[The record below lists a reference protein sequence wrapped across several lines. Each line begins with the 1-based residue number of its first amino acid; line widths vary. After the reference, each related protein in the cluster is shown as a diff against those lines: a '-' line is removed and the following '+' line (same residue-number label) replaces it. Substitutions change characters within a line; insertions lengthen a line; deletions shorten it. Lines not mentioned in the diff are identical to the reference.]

1 MSAAR
6 ARRTHVIGIDTG
18 HLFDAVALLRWC
30 ASRQGIAVHAA
41 APGTPACAG
50 VISKS
55 WLLRALIGGIMP
67 PLRPTP
73 VGRVP
78 NRAAFILIL
87 CTARG
92 KQGSARA
99 SNAIAQ
105 KAEADRRSRRFAGF
119 CLHCRRHWR
128 HRIA

>member
-1 MSAAR
+1 
-6 ARRTHVIGIDTG
+6 VIGIDTG

-73 VGRVP
+73 VG
-78 NRAAFILIL
+78 
-87 CTARG
+87 
-92 KQGSARA
+92 
-99 SNAIAQ
+99 
-105 KAEADRRSRRFAGF
+105 
-119 CLHCRRHWR
+119 
-128 HRIA
+128 

>member
-1 MSAAR
+1 MRLRCYAGAR
-6 ARRTHVIGIDTG
+6 VARV
-18 HLFDAVALLRWC
+18 F
-30 ASRQGIAVHAA
+30 AVHAA

-87 CTARG
+87 CTARENKG
-92 KQGSARA
+92 APELRMPLPRKQKQIAGLVALLVPYWLWVRSGVRA
-99 SNAIAQ
+99 VC
-105 KAEADRRSRRFAGF
+105 F
-119 CLHCRRHWR
+119 LMM
-128 HRIA
+128 